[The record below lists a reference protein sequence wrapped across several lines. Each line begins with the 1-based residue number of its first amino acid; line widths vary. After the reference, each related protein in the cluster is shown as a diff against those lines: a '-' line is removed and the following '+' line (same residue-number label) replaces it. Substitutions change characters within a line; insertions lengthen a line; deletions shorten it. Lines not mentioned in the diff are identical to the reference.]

1 MYREYFTRNVR
12 TRLGECRC
20 VEDNSL
26 AEDAFS
32 LTVNGAGRAEI
43 RYGGARGKKYAEEAL
58 KSITN
63 EEGTLIAHIEDFPSF
78 ALRGIVEGFYG
89 TPYTWE
95 QRRDVIDFLSS
106 HRMNAYFYAPK
117 DDAYHRDDWR
127 TPYPDDILRQ
137 LAQLK
142 EYADQKLVRLYFCL
156 SPGKDFDYLLQS
168 DYELLKQ
175 KFLQL
180 SSVGITDFAILFD
193 DISPSVPKERFA
205 SAAEAHAFV
214 ANYINREVGHEHPLL
229 FCPTDYFQ
237 KGETP
242 YRADIRRCLD
252 KDIQVFW
259 TGYNTVAEVI
269 SDEDCRAAK
278 AAFGHD
284 LVLWDNYPVND
295 FEPKKRVYMGAVCNR
310 TKKLAA
316 THAGYIANPSSL
328 WESSKFAL
336 ATMAEWAWNT
346 EAYDEEAAFAR
357 AVKERVGDDPRAEF
371 FIKLSRSSVLKKF
384 PDLSSRFQEEDWE
397 YLDGYYAQA
406 EEAADYAKEHFPPLL
421 KEELRDLIAYA
432 RLSCSLYRAIRE
444 GQPVQDIL
452 DKMKACSLVTDD
464 DCLLSFVAE
473 RGLGEVCLQKKREVY
488 WNVESVTKEEI

>member
-12 TRLGECRC
+12 TRLGGHRY

-26 AEDAFS
+26 SEDAFS
-32 LTVNGAGRAEI
+32 LTVNGAGQAEI

-58 KSITN
+58 SSITN
-63 EEGTLIAHIEDFPSF
+63 EEGTLIAHIEDSPSF
-78 ALRGIVEGFYG
+78 ALRGIIEGFYG
-89 TPYTWE
+89 TPYSWR
-95 QRRDVIDFLSS
+95 QRKDVIDFLAS

-117 DDAYHRDDWR
+117 DDAYHRDAWR
-127 TPYPDDILRQ
+127 TPYPDDLLRQ
-137 LAQLK
+137 LAKLK
-142 EYADQKLVRLYFCL
+142 EYADKKLVRLYFCL
-156 SPGKDFDYLLQS
+156 SPGKDFDYLPQR
-168 DYELLKQ
+168 DYDLLKQ

-180 SSVGITDFAILFD
+180 ASVGINDFAILFD
-193 DISPSVPKERFA
+193 DISPSFPKGRFA

-214 ANYINREVGHEHPLL
+214 ANYINREIKHEHALL

-269 SDEDCRAAK
+269 SDEDCRAAR

-310 TKKLAA
+310 TKKIAL
-316 THAGYIANPSSL
+316 THVGCIANPSSL

-336 ATMAEWAWNT
+336 STMAEWMWNA
-346 EAYDEEAAFAR
+346 EEYDDEAAFAR
-357 AVKERVGDDPRAEF
+357 AVKEQVGDDPRAEF
-371 FIKLSRSSVLKKF
+371 FVKLNRSSVLRRF
-384 PDLSSRFQEEDWE
+384 PDLSFRFQEEDRE
-397 YLDGYYAQA
+397 YLDGYYKEA
-406 EEAADYAKEHFPPLL
+406 EESANYAEEHFPPLL
-421 KEELRDLIAYA
+421 KEEIKDLIAYV
-432 RLSCSLYRAIRE
+432 RLSCSLYRAVRE
-444 GQPVQDIL
+444 GKPVQGIL
-452 DKMKACSLVTDD
+452 EQMKTCSLVTEDD
-464 DCLLSFVAE
+464 SLLSYVAGK
-473 RGLGEVCLQKKREVY
+473 GLGEVCLQKTREVY
-488 WNVESVTKEEI
+488 WHVERETKEEI